1 MRISRSLRR
10 KALATV
16 LSAAAFF
23 LVYEATVVDSRSVA
37 LTDGAPISPRLG
49 AKMDFVATA
58 YCKGHTT
65 ASGAPV
71 KAGIA
76 AGDPK
81 ILPLGSVIR
90 VDGVAE
96 PYRGIYS
103 VLDTGP
109 EIKGR
114 EIDIY
119 IWSCYEALDFGRRRV
134 EVTVLRLGW
143 PQNSTTPA
151 VPPGRR

>member
-10 KALATV
+10 KVLAT
-16 LSAAAFF
+16 LLGALTFF
-23 LVYEATVVDSRSVA
+23 LVYEATVIDSRTVA
-37 LTDGAPISPRLG
+37 LTDASSLEPSPGAR
-49 AKMDFVATA
+49 MNFEATA

-65 ASGAPV
+65 ASGAAV
-71 KAGIA
+71 RAGIA
-76 AGDPK
+76 AADPR
-81 ILPLGSVIR
+81 ILPIGSVIR

-96 PYRGIYS
+96 QYQGIYS

-119 IWSCYEALDFGRRRV
+119 IWSCHEALDFGRRRV

-143 PQNSTTPA
+143 PQSKTAPA
-151 VPPGRR
+151 ASGGN

>member
-10 KALATV
+10 KVLATLLGAV
-16 LSAAAFF
+16 TFC
-23 LVYEATVVDSRSVA
+23 LVYEATVIDSKTVA
-37 LTDGAPISPRLG
+37 LTDTAKLAPGPGARL
-49 AKMDFVATA
+49 DFHATA

-65 ASGAPV
+65 ASGAAV
-71 KAGIA
+71 RAGIA
-76 AGDPK
+76 AADPR
-81 ILPLGSVIR
+81 ILPIGSVIR

-96 PYRGIYS
+96 RYQGIYS

-119 IWSCYEALDFGRRRV
+119 IWSCHEALDFGRRRV

-143 PQNSTTPA
+143 PQGNTSA
-151 VPPGRR
+151 AIKGGN